1 VCGIAGFIDFNLRL
15 DNNILQKMNSRIEH
29 RGRDFKGFFFK
40 TTDNYNIGLT
50 HTRLAII
57 DAFNKKANQP
67 MQFKKSV
74 IVYNGEIYN
83 FKDIKKELMQFGYSF
98 NTNSDTEVI
107 LKAFDKWGVKCVEKF
122 RGMFAFAILKDNKL
136 FIIRD
141 RVGIKPLYY
150 SFMEDKFI
158 FGSELK
164 SFEFLINKKI
174 DKNALY
180 NFFSYG
186 YIKHPLSIFEGVYK
200 LSPGEYLIFD
210 LNTKKIKKNKYWQLK
225 RDFKY
230 ENFSIS
236 DIENLLK
243 ESINL
248 RLVSDVDVGI
258 FFSGGIDS
266 TLVASLVDKK
276 LDLFFIEFEG
286 KENKEVEKI
295 SKILNKNL
303 EKFVIYPKDIKEA
316 FLDFSYIYDEPFGDN
331 SAIPTMLLSK
341 YTSKK
346 VKVVLSGDGGDELF
360 FGYDR
365 YRYLKKYNFISKV
378 LKLPFYKFLK
388 DSHFKD
394 KITKLTLIDKY
405 SIDILSR
412 VYLDADLVK
421 LLNFNFKKNFFEK
434 NSFDNRL
441 DLLVMKYDLEGYL
454 ADYILTK
461 VDRAS
466 MFYSLEAREPLL
478 DHKVVEMAYNLPF
491 EMKYKNNISKWVLK
505 KILEKYIPK
514 ELIYKDKEGFSFPL
528 KSWIRDELKDIYFE
542 FVNEKNLNHNLLNKE
557 KVMRISNQFFD
568 KGNINPLKVW
578 FILVFQMWYKKWM

>member
-15 DNNILQKMNSRIEH
+15 DNNILQKMSSRIEH

-83 FKDIKKELMQFGYSF
+83 FKDIKKELIQFGYSF

-136 FIIRD
+136 FVIRD

-150 SFMEDKFI
+150 SFMEDKFL

-210 LNTKKIKKNKYWQLK
+210 LDTKKIKKNKYWQLK

-266 TLVASLVDKK
+266 TLVASLVDQK
-276 LDLFFIEFEG
+276 LDLFFMEFEG
-286 KENKEVEKI
+286 KENQNVEKI

-303 EKFVIYPKDIKEA
+303 EKFVIFPKDIKEV

-331 SAIPTMLLSK
+331 SAIPTMILSK

-365 YRYLKKYNFISKV
+365 YSYLKKYNFISKF
-378 LKLPFYKFLK
+378 LKLPFYRFLK

-394 KITKLTLIDKY
+394 KITKLALIDKY

-412 VYLDADLVK
+412 VYLDTDLVK

-441 DLLVMKYDLEGYL
+441 DLLVMKYDLDGYL

-491 EMKYKNNISKWVLK
+491 EMKYKNNISKWALK

-514 ELIYKDKEGFSFPL
+514 ELIYRDKEGFSFPL

-557 KVMRISNQFFD
+557 EVMRTSNQFFN

>member
-150 SFMEDKFI
+150 SFMEDKFL

-557 KVMRISNQFFD
+557 EVMRISNQFFD

>member
-150 SFMEDKFI
+150 SFMEDKFL

-230 ENFSIS
+230 KNFSIN

-303 EKFVIYPKDIKEA
+303 EKFVISPKDIKEA

-331 SAIPTMLLSK
+331 SAIPTMILSK

-557 KVMRISNQFFD
+557 EVMRISNQFFD

>member
-1 VCGIAGFIDFNLRL
+1 MCGIAGFIDFNLRL

-150 SFMEDKFI
+150 SFMEDKFL

-210 LNTKKIKKNKYWQLK
+210 LNTKKIKKNKYWHLK

-286 KENKEVEKI
+286 KENKDVEKI

-331 SAIPTMLLSK
+331 SAIPTMILSK

-365 YRYLKKYNFISKV
+365 YRYLKKYNFISKC

-412 VYLDADLVK
+412 VYLEADLVK
-421 LLNFNFKKNFFEK
+421 LLNFNFKKNLFEK

-454 ADYILTK
+454 ADYILAK

-542 FVNEKNLNHNLLNKE
+542 FVNENNLNHNLLNKE
-557 KVMRISNQFFD
+557 EVMRISNQFFD